1 MTNMTELNGAS
12 AIKLV
17 RKSAFRADQFDSV
30 SPEAKKI
37 IDSAKPEQILALTI
51 TRNSPLK
58 VAAAKV
64 FDRDVFEEI
73 LSSK

>member
-1 MTNMTELNGAS
+1 MTNFGETS

-17 RKSAFRADQFDSV
+17 KKSAFREDAFENIEPKARAV
-30 SPEAKKI
+30 
-37 IDSAKPEQILALTI
+37 IDGAGEDQILALTI

-58 VAAAKV
+58 IADDKV
-64 FDRDVFEEI
+64 FDRRVFEEI